1 MISHRNIIANTSS
14 IIEYLQLSEND
25 RVAVVLPFF
34 YCYGLSLLH
43 THVRV
48 GGGLVLNNTF
58 MLLGSVI
65 NDLKRYK
72 CTGFAGVP
80 SHYQILLRKSDA
92 FKKSEFPDLKYVT
105 QAGGKLHNAF
115 ILEWLEA
122 FPKVK
127 FFVMYGQ
134 TEATARLSYLP
145 PEYLPKKVG
154 SLGRGIPGVQLEV
167 VDEHRNLV
175 QPNVN
180 GEIIAKGDNV
190 MLGYFEDD
198 EATHSA
204 FYDGWLLTGDLAYKD
219 EDGFIYLTA
228 RKKEIIKVGGK
239 RVSPKEIEE
248 VVVAMPGIVDCSIEA
263 VDDEILGEAIKAILV
278 VSPSEK
284 DMTID
289 KVRQF
294 CSTRLATY
302 KIPTQI
308 EFVDEIKTNST
319 GKKVK
324 Y

>member
-1 MISHRNIIANTSS
+1 
-14 IIEYLQLSEND
+14 
-25 RVAVVLPFF
+25 
-34 YCYGLSLLH
+34 
-43 THVRV
+43 
-48 GGGLVLNNTF
+48 

-92 FKKSEFPDLKYVT
+92 FKKSEFPDLMYVT

-115 ILEWLEA
+115 ILEFMEA
-122 FPKVK
+122 FPNVK

-145 PEYLPKKVG
+145 HEFLPEKVG

-167 VDEHRNLV
+167 VDEHRQPV
-175 QPNVN
+175 QPNVT

-198 EATHSA
+198 EATRSA
-204 FYDGWLLTGDLAYKD
+204 FYDGWLLTGDLAYRD

-248 VVVAMPGIVDCSIEA
+248 VIVAMPGIVDCSIEA
-263 VDDEILGEAIKAILV
+263 IDDEILGEAIKAILV

-294 CSTRLATY
+294 CATRLATY